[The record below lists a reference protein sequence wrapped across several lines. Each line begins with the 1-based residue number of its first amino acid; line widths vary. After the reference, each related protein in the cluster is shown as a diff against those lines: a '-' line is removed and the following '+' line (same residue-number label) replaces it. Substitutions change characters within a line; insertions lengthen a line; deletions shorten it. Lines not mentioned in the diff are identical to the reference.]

1 MSVNSFVSVSGVVY
15 NIEESALSTDQTGTG
30 FISAVSSISN
40 MLVGVLFDY
49 DNNDLGT
56 LTAYDPTQSTK
67 GVVFIN
73 GYLGASGYTFSSPDH
88 FDVNDVLPSQVPLLD
103 EVADIF
109 GLGRGVLQ
117 HGRQLAAPVLEYDL
131 RHLHRAGGAEFH
143 PQRSACRPSIPTSP
157 IVPAP

>member
-1 MSVNSFVSVSGVVY
+1 MDRPNIVYSSHNRPVLTSAESSYLGMSVNSFVSVSGVVY
-15 NIEESALSTDQTGTG
+15 NIEESALANDQTGTE

-103 EVADIF
+103 EV
-109 GLGRGVLQ
+109 GR
-117 HGRQLAAPVLEYDL
+117 HF
-131 RHLHRAGGAEFH
+131 RAGTWRFTTWTPVCPASSGA
-143 PQRSACRPSIPTSP
+143 
-157 IVPAP
+157 